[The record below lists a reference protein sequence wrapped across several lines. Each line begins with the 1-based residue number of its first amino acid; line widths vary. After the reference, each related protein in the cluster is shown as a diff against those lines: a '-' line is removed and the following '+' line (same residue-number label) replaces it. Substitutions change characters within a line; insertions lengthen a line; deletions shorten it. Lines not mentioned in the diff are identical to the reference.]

1 MDDLRKI
8 NDFSKSYP
16 PELTYYQKNRER
28 ILKRQKEYYQK
39 KKLTQLSLNKQNR
52 LVIIQ
57 KDVMVTFF

>member
-1 MDDLRKI
+1 M
-8 NDFSKSYP
+8 
-16 PELTYYQKNRER
+16 ELTYYQKNRER

>member
-1 MDDLRKI
+1 MEATL
-8 NDFSKSYP
+8 KSQVVYNM
-16 PELTYYQKNRER
+16 ELTYYQKNRER